1 MTDTLSARRTIFA
14 PNYDKP
20 GQTSRSRPP
29 LSLRCDDL
37 AAVDANRPAERI
49 ARASVTGRLIR
60 LPGLDL
66 PQVIGAILRV
76 LPLDASEPDPIR
88 VMIDAREPDKTP
100 EVHRAVLQGAN
111 RGLDHPIVF
120 GAIERFAFYDSAK
133 RSFGVVQVGD
143 TRSFGCFLIRKGT
156 MTGESSPQI

>member
-1 MTDTLSARRTIFA
+1 MLKGIDPILTPDLLWLMASM
-14 PNYDKP
+14 
-20 GQTSRSRPP
+20 GHG
-29 LSLRCDDL
+29 DDL
-37 AAVDANRPAERI
+37 AVVDANHPAERI

-60 LPGLDL
+60 LPGLHL

-100 EVHRAVLQGAN
+100 EVHGAVLREIN
-111 RGLDHPIVF
+111 RGSDQPIAF

-156 MTGESSPQI
+156 IN

>member
-1 MTDTLSARRTIFA
+1 MDL
-14 PNYDKP
+14 
-20 GQTSRSRPP
+20 
-29 LSLRCDDL
+29 DDL
-37 AAVDANRPAERI
+37 RVTGIPVAGDREFATQGMRGAAADANHPAERI
-49 ARASVTGRLIR
+49 ARASVTGRLVR
-60 LPGLDL
+60 LPGLQL

-88 VMIDAREPDKTP
+88 VMIDAREPHKPP
-100 EVHRAVLQGAN
+100 EVHGAVLQEVN
-111 RGLDHPIVF
+111 RGLDQPMAF

-156 MTGESSPQI
+156 IN

>member
-1 MTDTLSARRTIFA
+1 LVYEGHFIFQWELTDTLSASRTIFV

-37 AAVDANRPAERI
+37 AVVDANHPAERI
-49 ARASVTGRLIR
+49 AR
-60 LPGLDL
+60 
-66 PQVIGAILRV
+66 
-76 LPLDASEPDPIR
+76 EPDPIR
-88 VMIDAREPDKTP
+88 VMIDAREPDKTR
-100 EVHRAVLQGAN
+100 EVRRAVLQGVN

>member
-1 MTDTLSARRTIFA
+1 MLKGIDPILTPDLLWLMASM
-14 PNYDKP
+14 
-20 GQTSRSRPP
+20 GHG
-29 LSLRCDDL
+29 DDL
-37 AAVDANRPAERI
+37 AVVDANHPAERI

-60 LPGLDL
+60 LPGLHL
-66 PQVIGAILRV
+66 PQVIGAILKV

-88 VMIDAREPDKTP
+88 VMIDAGKPDMTP
-100 EVHRAVLQGAN
+100 EVHGAVLREIN
-111 RGLDHPIVF
+111 RGLDQPIAF

-156 MTGESSPQI
+156 IN